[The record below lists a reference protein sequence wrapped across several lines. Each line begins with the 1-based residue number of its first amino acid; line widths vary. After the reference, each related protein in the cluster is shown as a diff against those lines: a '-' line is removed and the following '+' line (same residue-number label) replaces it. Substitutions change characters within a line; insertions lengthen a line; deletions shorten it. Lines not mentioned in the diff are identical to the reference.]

1 MSWMIF
7 FADRRLRGEEWHW
20 AGIVLLVRGDVTDP
34 WHTDRCWFAAPP
46 FDSIAT
52 ALRALN
58 GERRENAGAVRKQE
72 ERSAGAVRS
81 SQRPAGE
88 AGRSRA
94 SIKRGPP
101 GAHILRSVRHDTNL
115 G

>member
-1 MSWMIF
+1 MIS

-58 GERRENAGAVRKQE
+58 GERRENAGAVGMSRSGSE
-72 ERSAGAVRS
+72 ETRCRLM
-81 SQRPAGE
+81 
-88 AGRSRA
+88 
-94 SIKRGPP
+94 KGPVNIARELALRLEQP
-101 GAHILRSVRHDTNL
+101 GLLKNTIPFKV
-115 G
+115 